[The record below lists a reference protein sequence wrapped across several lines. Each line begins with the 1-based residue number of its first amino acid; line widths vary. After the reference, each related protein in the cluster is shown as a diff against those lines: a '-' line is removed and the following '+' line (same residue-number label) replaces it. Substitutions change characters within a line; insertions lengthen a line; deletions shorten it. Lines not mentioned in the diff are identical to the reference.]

1 MLVFSLSSPIGI
13 AIGTIICHFSAD
25 SNGMDIAV
33 AVLESIS
40 TGTFLFVVF
49 IGPFLTFVSFVCA
62 NLVLKSAIS
71 LWIHVRYMMY
81 LTFET
86 SKRTIAG

>member
-49 IGPFLTFVSFVCA
+49 IGPFLTFVSFVRELGFEVCD
-62 NLVLKSAIS
+62 IS
-71 LWIHVRYMMY
+71 LD
-81 LTFET
+81 TCT
-86 SKRTIAG
+86 

>member
-49 IGPFLTFVSFVCA
+49 IGLFRSIRK
-62 NLVLKSAIS
+62 LV
-71 LWIHVRYMMY
+71 
-81 LTFET
+81 
-86 SKRTIAG
+86 KRKDYTV

>member
-13 AIGTIICHFSAD
+13 AIGTVICHFSAD

-49 IGPFLTFVSFVCA
+49 IGPFLTFVSFVYSIRELGFEVCD
-62 NLVLKSAIS
+62 IS
-71 LWIHVRYMMY
+71 LD
-81 LTFET
+81 TCT
-86 SKRTIAG
+86 

>member
-49 IGPFLTFVSFVCA
+49 IGPFLTFIFFVYA
-62 NLVLKSAIS
+62 NLLLKSGIS
-71 LWIHVRYMMY
+71 LWIHVPNV
-81 LTFET
+81 
-86 SKRTIAG
+86 

>member
-13 AIGTIICHFSAD
+13 AIGMIISSFSAD

-49 IGPFLTFVSFVCA
+49 IGPFL
-62 NLVLKSAIS
+62 NLPTDNKTGPGIPN
-71 LWIHVRYMMY
+71 
-81 LTFET
+81 F
-86 SKRTIAG
+86 

>member
-13 AIGTIICHFSAD
+13 AIGMIISSFSAD

-49 IGPFLTFVSFVCA
+49 IGSFQTNGPCGC
-62 NLVLKSAIS
+62 
-71 LWIHVRYMMY
+71 VREY
-81 LTFET
+81 LIFEM
-86 SKRTIAG
+86 S

>member
-13 AIGTIICHFSAD
+13 AIGMIISSFSAD

-49 IGPFLTFVSFVCA
+49 IGLFL
-62 NLVLKSAIS
+62 N
-71 LWIHVRYMMY
+71 
-81 LTFET
+81 
-86 SKRTIAG
+86 